1 LVVDTPDALL
11 LADKNYANEMR
22 QLVAELQQQ
31 GRSELINHPRVH
43 RPWGFYEHLLDG
55 PGFRVKLISVNP
67 GAALSLQRH
76 RYRAEHWVVLSG
88 HASISR
94 DAEHIE
100 LGANQ
105 SIAIAQGQLHR
116 LSNNGME
123 PLLILEVQSGDVL
136 DEADIERL
144 DDRYGRG

>member
-1 LVVDTPDALL
+1 
-11 LADKNYANEMR
+11 M
-22 QLVAELQQQ
+22 
-31 GRSELINHPRVH
+31 
-43 RPWGFYEHLLDG
+43 
-55 PGFRVKLISVNP
+55 ISVNP

-76 RYRAEHWVVLSG
+76 QYRAEHWVVLSG